1 MSILKLTDNSLLTR
15 SEVAE
20 ALLKW
25 DAIEFETEAASQGMC
40 ATALRSFAQWDQHP
54 QAKALTGTPPVSLTK
69 IGDAP
74 KRRVTGSPS
83 RPLDGIRV
91 LDLSRVLAGPVAGR
105 ALAGYGIACL
115 SAPMLTRHMY
125 SAWS

>member
-1 MSILKLTDNSLLTR
+1 MSILNLTDDSLLTR
-15 SEVAE
+15 GEVAE
-20 ALLKW
+20 ALLRW
-25 DAIEFETEAASQGMC
+25 DTVEFETEAASKGMC

-54 QAKALTGTPPVSLTK
+54 QAKALAGTPPVSLAK

-74 KRRVTGSPS
+74 KRRVTGNPS
-83 RPLDGIRV
+83 RPLDGMRV

-105 ALAGYGIACL
+105 ALAGYSIACP
-115 SAPMLTRHMY
+115 SAPMLTRHTY